1 MPIITKFRFN
11 LGYLFIALLLFIIEI
26 LIAKYFSGWVR
37 SYLGD
42 VLVIILIYSTI
53 MAFIELNKKLVV
65 LLTLILAFTIE
76 FSQYFKLAE
85 VLGFEKG
92 SIAKVVLGNTFS
104 VEDLVCYV
112 VGGFIIL
119 IIEGVYLKRTFLKSE
134 RY

>member
-1 MPIITKFRFN
+1 
-11 LGYLFIALLLFIIEI
+11 
-26 LIAKYFSGWVR
+26 
-37 SYLGD
+37 
-42 VLVIILIYSTI
+42 

-65 LLTLILAFTIE
+65 LLTLILTFTIE